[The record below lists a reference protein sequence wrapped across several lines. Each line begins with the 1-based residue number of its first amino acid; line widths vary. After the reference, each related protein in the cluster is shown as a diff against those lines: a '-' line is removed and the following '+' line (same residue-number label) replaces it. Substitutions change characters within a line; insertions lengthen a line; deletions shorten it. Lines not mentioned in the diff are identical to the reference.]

1 MAGMRIIGA
10 VIALSGL
17 VLLGFVNVRAATI
30 TASSCSAAHV
40 QAALNQASAG
50 DTVRIP
56 AGTCRWTTGVT
67 WSAPAN
73 VTVLG
78 AGDLSTLGGGDVTV
92 IIDDYASNAPLLSI
106 ITNPTGSFRLAGLT
120 IRGGTGN
127 NTNIKEAGVIGIG
140 GRSKQVRIDH
150 LHIDMQAYQV
160 LNAAKPLTFYDDVAG
175 VVDHI
180 IIDLARQGPLH
191 FAATRYG
198 TGLENYGDQSWA
210 APTGFGTSD
219 FVFVEDSQFNAREDP
234 YTPGSF
240 FGTVSDCNGGGKFV
254 LRYNTVVG
262 AGFASNHPTGSA
274 LRGRGCRA
282 HEIYGNTAMPAPD
295 FNPQADQP
303 PYAFSWMSSGGML
316 VWGNVSQ
323 GATKFFIYLDT
334 MRKSNATYA
343 QTATPDGWGYCG
355 TQFNGVGS
363 GWDGNT
369 SAISGYPCL
378 DQPGRGRSDLLAG
391 LFPNA
396 VNTRTGT
403 IAWPNQELEPIRE
416 WMNTFT
422 AVLGWGNDSSNRVNV
437 ASGAETRLAANR
449 DYYLFDPVFTG
460 TGGVGVGT
468 RASRP
473 ATCTPG
479 VAYWSTDQGGN
490 WNLTNSNAND
500 GTLDVCTAPNTWAN
514 GWYTPYTY
522 PHPLTETSPGPG
534 APTNL
539 HIRN

>member
-1 MAGMRIIGA
+1 
-10 VIALSGL
+10 
-17 VLLGFVNVRAATI
+17 
-30 TASSCSAAHV
+30 V

-127 NTNIKEAGVIGIG
+127 NTNIKEGGVIGIG

-150 LHIDMQAYQV
+150 LRIDMQAYQV

-219 FVFVEDSQFNAREDP
+219 FMFVEDSQFNAREDP
-234 YTPGSF
+234 YIPGSF

-262 AGFASNHPTGSA
+262 AGFASNHPTGS
-274 LRGRGCRA
+274 RGRGCRA
-282 HEIYGNTAMPAPD
+282 YEVYGNVATPAPD
-295 FNPQADQP
+295 FDPMVDHP
-303 PYAFSWMSSGGML
+303 PFAFAWTTSGVSL
-316 VWGNVSQ
+316 VWGNSSEGVHK
-323 GATKFFIYLDT
+323 TFLFMDT
-334 MRKSNATYA
+334 MRKNNATYS
-343 QTATPDGWGYCG
+343 QLPTPDGWGYCG
-355 TQFNGVGS
+355 TEFNGLGS
-363 GWDGNT
+363 AWDGN
-369 SAISGYPCL
+369 INPLYGYPCI
-378 DQPGRGRSDLLAG
+378 DQPGRGRSDLLTG
-391 LFPNA
+391 MFPNA
-396 VNTRTGT
+396 VNSKTGN
-403 IAWPNQELEPIRE
+403 ISWPNQALEPVRE
-416 WMNTFT
+416 WLNTFT
-422 AVLGWGNDSSNRVNV
+422 AVRGWGNDANSRVTV
-437 ASGAETRLAANR
+437 PAGAETRLVANR
-449 DYYLFDPVFTG
+449 DYYGHTPSFNG
-460 TGGVGVGT
+460 TAGIGVGPRG
-468 RASRP
+468 SRP
-473 ATCTPG
+473 STCTAG

-490 WNLTNSNAND
+490 WNTANASAND
-500 GTLDVCTAPNTWAN
+500 GTLDVCTAPNTWTNAF
-514 GWYTPYTY
+514 YTPYTY
-522 PHPLTETSPGPG
+522 PHPLTAGTTLTTP
-534 APTNL
+534 ANL
-539 HIRN
+539 RIIY